1 MSDTTVSNRALLT
14 EAFAKLEHGDPS
26 AFLPLFDES
35 ITWRVMGTSNWSKEV
50 SGLAN
55 VERDLMG
62 PLFARFA
69 GPYRNIPEL
78 VLADGDHV
86 VVLARGHAETV
97 DGKVYANEYCF
108 VFRLAEGKIVEVREY
123 LDTRLADA
131 VLGQG

>member
-1 MSDTTVSNRALLT
+1 MSNATDTNRALLT
-14 EAFAKLEHGDPS
+14 EAFARLEHGDPS

-55 VERDLMG
+55 VEAELMG

-69 GPYRNIPEL
+69 GPYRNIPDL
-78 VLADGDHV
+78 VLADGEHV
-86 VVLARGHAETV
+86 VVLARGHANTV

-108 VFRLAEGKIVEVREY
+108 VFRLAGGRIVQVREY
-123 LDTRLADA
+123 LDTKLADA
-131 VLGQG
+131 VLG